1 MGATNALRLAIDH
14 PRRVTGLLVAAT
26 FASYRANPAAMDFG
40 ENGVAKLE
48 DPLEAAF
55 AREVTGFVESLR

>member
-1 MGATNALRLAIDH
+1 
-14 PRRVTGLLVAAT
+14 
-26 FASYRANPAAMDFG
+26 MDFG

-48 DPLEAAF
+48 DPIEAAF